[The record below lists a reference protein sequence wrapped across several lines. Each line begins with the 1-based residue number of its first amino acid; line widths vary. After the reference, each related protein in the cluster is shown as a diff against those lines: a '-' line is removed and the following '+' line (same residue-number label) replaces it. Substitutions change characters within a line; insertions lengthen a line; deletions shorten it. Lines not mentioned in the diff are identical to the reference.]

1 MSWREPALPALA
13 RAGRTD
19 DEETPMPAGI
29 MTTLAADKPVLDTG
43 HTAFMLIS
51 AALVMVMTPGLA
63 FFYGGMV
70 RVKSVLNM
78 LMMSFIS
85 LGIISILWTLFGFS
99 EAFGTDHGGII
110 GGTDWLG
117 MRHIGL
123 TELWPGYGI
132 PIYVFAVF
140 QLMFA
145 IITPALISG
154 ALADRVKFTAWSLF
168 ITLWAIVV
176 YFPVAHWVWGSGGWL
191 YKLGVI
197 DFAGGTAVHINAG
210 AAALGVILVI
220 RKRVGFKKDPFRPHN
235 LPLVMLG
242 AGLLWFGWFGFNAGS
257 WLAADGVAAVAFTNT
272 QVATAAA
279 MLGWLGYERI
289 RHGSF
294 TTLGAASGAVAGLVA
309 ITPSCGSVSP
319 LGAIAVGAIAG
330 VVCAWAVGLKN
341 KLGYDDSLDVVGV
354 HMVGGIIGSL
364 LIGLLATGGVGQTAK
379 GLFYGGGFAQLGKQ
393 CVGVICVLLYS
404 LIASAILAKVVD
416 LVMGFTV
423 SEDDEVTGIDQGQ
436 HAETGYDFAGVGS
449 ASRAAASIAGT
460 NGTEKAAQ
468 SAQSK
473 VDA

>member
-1 MSWREPALPALA
+1 MAPA
-13 RAGRTD
+13 
-19 DEETPMPAGI
+19 I
-29 MTTLAADKPVLDTG
+29 TTLAADAPTLDSG
-43 HTAFMLIS
+43 STAFMLIS

-70 RVKSVLNM
+70 RVKSALNM

-85 LGIISILWTLFGFS
+85 LGIVTILWTLYGFS
-99 EAFGTDHGGII
+99 FAFDSGSGFM

-117 MRHIGL
+117 MRGIGL
-123 TELWPGYGI
+123 NEFWPGYGI

-168 ITLWAIVV
+168 IALWATIV
-176 YFPVAHWVWGSGGWL
+176 YFPVAHWVWASDGWL
-191 YKLGVI
+191 FKRGVI

-220 RKRVGFKKDPFRPHN
+220 GKRNGFKKDPMRPHN

-257 WLAADGVAAVAFTNT
+257 WLGSDGVAAVAFTNT

-279 MLGWLGYERI
+279 MLGWLIYERL

-294 TTLGAASGAVAGLVA
+294 TTLGAASGAVSGLVA
-309 ITPSCGSVSP
+309 ITPACGSVSP
-319 LGAIAVGAIAG
+319 LGAIAVGVIAG
-330 VVCAWAVGLKN
+330 VLCAAAVGLKYRFN
-341 KLGYDDSLDVVGV
+341 YDDSLDVVGV
-354 HMVGGIIGSL
+354 HLVGGIVGSL
-364 LIGLLATGGVGQTAK
+364 LIGFFATGGVGQPGIK
-379 GLFYGGGFAQLGKQ
+379 GVFYGGGFDQLWKQ
-393 CVGVICVLLYS
+393 FTGVGAVLGYS
-404 LIASAILAKVVD
+404 LVCSVILAKLID
-416 LVMGFTV
+416 MAMGFRVT
-423 SEDDEVTGIDQGQ
+423 DDEEVTGVDQTL
-436 HAETGYDFAGVGS
+436 HAETAYDFTGVGS
-449 ASRAAASIAGT
+449 RSVATAGSSSEADASPS
-460 NGTEKAAQ
+460 K
-468 SAQSK
+468 K

>member
-1 MSWREPALPALA
+1 
-13 RAGRTD
+13 
-19 DEETPMPAGI
+19 MPAGI
-29 MTTLAADKPVLDTG
+29 LTTLAADKPVLDTG

-85 LGIISILWTLFGFS
+85 LGIITILWTLFGFS
-99 EAFGTDHGGII
+99 LAFGTDHGGFI

-117 MRHIGL
+117 MRHIGI
-123 TELWPGYGI
+123 TQLWPGYGI

-145 IITPALISG
+145 VITPALISG
-154 ALADRVKFTAWSLF
+154 ALADRVKFTAWALF

-176 YFPVAHWVWGSGGWL
+176 YFPVAHWVWGTGGWL
-191 YKLGVI
+191 AKLGVI

-220 RKRVGFKKDPFRPHN
+220 GKRVGFKRDPFRPHN

-257 WLAADGVAAVAFTNT
+257 WLGADGVAAVAFTNT

-309 ITPSCGSVSP
+309 ITPACGSVSP
-319 LGAIAVGAIAG
+319 LGSIAVGAIAG
-330 VVCAWAVGLKN
+330 VVCAWAVGLKF
-341 KLGYDDSLDVVGV
+341 KLGFDDSLDVVGV
-354 HMVGGIIGSL
+354 HMVGGVVGSL
-364 LIGLLATGGVGQTAK
+364 LIGLFATGGVGQTAK
-379 GLFYGGGFAQLGKQ
+379 GLFYGGGFGQLGKQ
-393 CVGVICVLLYS
+393 AVGVICVLLYS
-404 LIASAILAKVVD
+404 LVVSAVLAKVID
-416 LVMGFTV
+416 LVMGFRV
-423 SEDDEVTGIDQGQ
+423 SEDDEVSGIDQAE

-449 ASRAAASIAGT
+449 AARLVGLPVAAETKAVTGKKNETASPAQ
-460 NGTEKAAQ
+460 AAEP
-468 SAQSK
+468 K